1 MIVANRPTLSG
12 IHSLSFPCK
21 ARFSGGIHNNI
32 RLRLSPTPLVFGRMQ
47 YRTAHTRFVQDKM
60 TASGHWRP
68 GRTSGKSGHVRYA
81 ADADWIRE
89 LARQQGAWA
98 NIPLKRN
105 RKDPILS
112 VCGMRPRPATLMI
125 HCGWRTGDKRGRS
138 GSGGKTGAIPDAN
151 L

>member
-1 MIVANRPTLSG
+1 MIVANRATLSG
-12 IHSLSFPCK
+12 IIRTPFLSP
-21 ARFSGGIHNNI
+21 AGRGFSGGIHDNI
-32 RLRLSPTPLVFGRMQ
+32 RLDLSPTPLGFGRMR

-68 GRTSGKSGHVRYA
+68 GRTSAKSDHVRYA

-105 RKDPILS
+105 RKDPICSSL
-112 VCGMRPRPATLMI
+112 PRA
-125 HCGWRTGDKRGRS
+125 
-138 GSGGKTGAIPDAN
+138 
-151 L
+151 